1 MIKIKTSILRFLAL
15 FICLLVFGNLNY
27 AQGSVDVTIPTV
39 FGEVGVAQW
48 LDVEVSEIE
57 TADNVRAWGYELTY
71 DPAVVSINAVSI
83 ENTVSAGGFLSSNL
97 VFAANKIKVGYI
109 NTNPITSNDGGTL
122 FRVQVT
128 PLATGV
134 SPLTFDGTFEFPGA
148 NVTANEVNGSVTI
161 GEIAVTVVSDTVAV
175 GDDIEI
181 LIYTDALPSGSN
193 IRSYEFQIAF
203 DDTFLEIDEADAFN
217 LSGTLSEGGFASANV
232 TSNNVRV
239 GYINSTAIQT
249 GVEGVL
255 LRLKASVLDK
265 PANGILNLTLTSF
278 VYETGTITV
287 SLISGFLLIQ
297 DQEPPVFI
305 DELGDVTITE
315 GDLLSFQYTAADPN
329 PGDVLVFG
337 IDVGPGEIDPVT
349 GLYTWQTED
358 GDEGEYDL
366 TVFVTDGAWVVY
378 SSATITVLDDNN
390 PPAFTD
396 VIPDGRVFI
405 PEITPSGWV
414 VHNFQYAGSDP
425 DGDAVSFYLVDG
437 PNGSSITASGLFSWE
452 LTDQYAAQTNIPITV
467 GITDGLLSTEH
478 TSLVNTDNVVG
489 VESEAIPTDYS
500 LSQNYPNPFN
510 PSTTIKFGIPEAA
523 NVSVKI
529 FNLLGQEVATL
540 VNNNLEAGYHI
551 INFNASNM
559 ISGMYFYRIHANGI
573 DGSNYT
579 DVKKMLLVK

>member
-39 FGEVGVAQW
+39 FGEIGVAQW

-57 TADNVRAWGYELTY
+57 AADNVRAWGYELTY

-109 NTNPITSNDGGTL
+109 NTNPITSDDGGTL

-148 NVTANEVNGSVTI
+148 NVVANEFPGSVTI
-161 GEIAVTVVSDTVAV
+161 GDIAVKVVSDTVAV
-175 GDDIEI
+175 GQDIEI
-181 LIYTDALPSGSN
+181 LIYTDALPAGSN
-193 IRSYEFQIAF
+193 IRAYDFEIGY
-203 DDTFLEIDEADAFN
+203 DDTYLGIDEADAFE
-217 LSGTLSEGGFASANV
+217 LSGTLSEGGFASANL
-232 TSNNVRV
+232 TDNNLRV
-239 GYINSTAIQT
+239 GYINADAIET

-255 LRLKASVLDK
+255 LKIKATVLDI
-265 PANGILNLTLTSF
+265 PANGILNLNLTRFEYVGS
-278 VYETGTITV
+278 GLTV
-287 SLISGFLLIQ
+287 SLISGFLFIQ
-297 DQEPPVFI
+297 VQEPPVFV
-305 DELGDVTITE
+305 DVLGDVTITE
-315 GDLLSFQYTAADPN
+315 GDLLSFQFTAVDPN
-329 PGDVLVFG
+329 SDELLFA
-337 IDVGPGEIDPVT
+337 IEDGPGEINPFT
-349 GLYTWQTED
+349 GEYSWQTQD
-358 GDEGEYDL
+358 GYVGDYSL
-366 TVFVTDGAWVVY
+366 TVSVTDGWFVVTTT
-378 SSATITVLDDNN
+378 SEITVLDDNN
-390 PPAFTD
+390 PPVFTD
-396 VIPDGRVFI
+396 VIQDGRVFV
-405 PEITPSGWV
+405 PELTPSGWV

-559 ISGMYFYRIHANGI
+559 ISGMYFYRIQANGI

>member
-57 TADNVRAWGYELTY
+57 AADNVRAWGYELTY

-109 NTNPITSNDGGTL
+109 NTNPITSDDGGTL

-203 DDTFLEIDEADAFN
+203 DDTYLEIDEADAFN
-217 LSGTLSEGGFASANV
+217 LPGTLSEGGFASANV

-305 DELGDVTITE
+305 DELGDVTVTE
-315 GDLLSFQYTAADPN
+315 GDLLNFQYTAADPN

-337 IDVGPGEIDPVT
+337 IDEGPGEIDPLT

-358 GDEGEYDL
+358 GDVGEYDL
-366 TVFVTDGAWVVY
+366 TVFVTDGAWVVF

-390 PPAFTD
+390 PPVFTD
-396 VIPDGRVFI
+396 VIQDGRVFV
-405 PEITPSGWV
+405 PELTPSGWV

-437 PNGSSITASGLFSWE
+437 PDGSSITASGLFSWE

-559 ISGMYFYRIHANGI
+559 ISGMYFYRIQANGI

>member
-39 FGEVGVAQW
+39 FGEIGVAQW

-57 TADNVRAWGYELTY
+57 AADNVRAWGYELTY

-109 NTNPITSNDGGTL
+109 NTNPITSSDGGTL

-203 DDTFLEIDEADAFN
+203 DDTYLEIDEADAFN

-305 DELGDVTITE
+305 DELGDVTVTE

-337 IDVGPGEIDPVT
+337 IDEGPGEIDPLT

-358 GDEGEYDL
+358 GDVGEYDL
-366 TVFVTDGAWVVY
+366 TVFVTDGAWVVF

-390 PPAFTD
+390 PPVFTD
-396 VIPDGRVFI
+396 VIQDGRVFV
-405 PEITPSGWV
+405 PELTPSGWV

-559 ISGMYFYRIHANGI
+559 ISGMYFYRIQANGI

>member
-27 AQGSVDVTIPTV
+27 AQGSVDVTIPTI

-71 DPAVVSINAVSI
+71 DPAVVSINAVAI
-83 ENTVSAGGFLSSNL
+83 ENTVSAGGFLGSNL

-109 NTNPITSNDGGTL
+109 NSNPITSDDGGTL

-134 SPLTFDGTFEFPGA
+134 SPLTFDGTFEFPDA

-181 LIYTDALPSGSN
+181 LIYTDALPDGSN

-203 DDTFLEIDEADAFN
+203 DDTFLAIDEADAFN
-217 LSGTLSEGGFASANV
+217 LPGTLSEGGFASANV

-255 LRLKASVLDK
+255 LRVKASVLDK
-265 PANGILNLTLTSF
+265 PANGILNLNLTSF

-305 DELGDVTITE
+305 DELDDVTITE

-337 IDVGPGEIDPVT
+337 IDEGPGAIDPVT

-390 PPAFTD
+390 PPVFTD

-467 GITDGLLSTEH
+467 GITDGLLSTQH

-489 VESEAIPTDYS
+489 VNEEAIPTDYS
-500 LSQNYPNPFN
+500 MSQNYPNPFN

-559 ISGMYFYRIHANGI
+559 ISGMYFYRIQANGI

>member
-83 ENTVSAGGFLSSNL
+83 ENTVSAGGFLSSNM

-109 NTNPITSNDGGTL
+109 NTNPITSDDGGTL

-128 PLATGV
+128 PVATGV

-203 DDTFLEIDEADAFN
+203 DDTYLEIDEADAFN

-265 PANGILNLTLTSF
+265 PANGILNLNLTSF

-305 DELGDVTITE
+305 DELDDVTITE

-337 IDVGPGEIDPVT
+337 IDEGPGAIDPVT

-358 GDEGEYDL
+358 GDEGEYEL
-366 TVFVTDGAWVVY
+366 SVFVTDGAWVVY

-390 PPAFTD
+390 PPVFTD
-396 VIPDGRVFI
+396 VISDGRVFV
-405 PEITPSGWV
+405 PELTPSGWV

-489 VESEAIPTDYS
+489 VNEEAIPTDYS
-500 LSQNYPNPFN
+500 MSQNYPNPFN

-559 ISGMYFYRIHANGI
+559 ISGMYFYRIQANGI

>member
-305 DELGDVTITE
+305 DEMGDVTITE

-559 ISGMYFYRIHANGI
+559 ISGMYFYRIQANGI